1 MLYDKAI
8 RGTRWPAAPPTNA
21 RAFQIQRIV
30 NPAERRLDTLEEIRD
45 RILEA
50 ARYVLVDQLGTT
62 DDSGFA
68 SFDNGISVTRSD
80 TFKSIR
86 HRVLGTAL
94 ATEEIYG

>member
-1 MLYDKAI
+1 
-8 RGTRWPAAPPTNA
+8 
-21 RAFQIQRIV
+21 
-30 NPAERRLDTLEEIRD
+30 
-45 RILEA
+45 
-50 ARYVLVDQLGTT
+50 VDQLGTT